1 MQIYSVYMH
10 IKHAVHQL
18 EPKPRRGFQSKQQQ
32 AAEVTRAERQA
43 CASKQLT
50 QLCAHVTAMWSAAPD
65 RELLQM
71 GLPALR

>member
-32 AAEVTRAERQA
+32 AAEVIRAESQA
-43 CASKQLT
+43 CFSKQLT
-50 QLCAHVTAMWSAAPD
+50 ELRADVTAMWSEAPD
-65 RELLQM
+65 QDFLQM